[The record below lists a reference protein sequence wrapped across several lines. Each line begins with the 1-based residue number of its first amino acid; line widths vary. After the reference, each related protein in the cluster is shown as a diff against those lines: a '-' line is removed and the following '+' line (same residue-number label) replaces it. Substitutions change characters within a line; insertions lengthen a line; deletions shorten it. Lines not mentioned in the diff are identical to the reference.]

1 MILTRNI
8 IWHEATLTNQSVG
21 SLAFSTYYI
30 YHCHLLCYEM
40 KNIFKDTCYL
50 VAVFS
55 SYDETDEDCL
65 SPNLDDITSTE
76 VVEDSSMEESTL
88 SESVS
93 SVISARLREPGV
105 SASVSRVHPITT
117 SAPGYVNL
125 SSIYSIGSPE
135 RWANQ
140 PQAAC
145 VKNGYPEKKIPS
157 EKPVP
162 PEKPVSLM
170 MVNGK
175 MDNRYAGFGGNN
187 SFLYS
192 QLLASGGARAKDPPS
207 YSVATSGALFDK
219 NGEKVTSPSKTVQS
233 PVTSPVNGVN
243 KISDNYER
251 AVAER
256 LSPQREISRLNRS
269 SLFSKVNT
277 GMVSSKVK
285 KKSNRSQDEEDDD
298 YARDSDECSI

>member
-1 MILTRNI
+1 ML
-8 IWHEATLTNQSVG
+8 G
-21 SLAFSTYYI
+21 
-30 YHCHLLCYEM
+30 
-40 KNIFKDTCYL
+40 
-50 VAVFS
+50 

-65 SPNLDDITSTE
+65 SPNMDDVTNTDVI
-76 VVEDSSMEESTL
+76 EDSSVEESTL
-88 SESVS
+88 SECG
-93 SVISARLREPGV
+93 ARARDPP
-105 SASVSRVHPITT
+105 RP
-117 SAPGYVNL
+117 APAPAQAAAGYVNL
-125 SSIYSIGSPE
+125 SSIYSIGGD
-135 RWANQ
+135 RWANTAN
-140 PQAAC
+140 PPA
-145 VKNGYPEKKIPS
+145 KNGLPDKKLP

-175 MDNRYAGFGGNN
+175 MDNRYAGFGNN

-192 QLLASGGARAKDPPS
+192 QLLGASGARAKDPPS
-207 YSVATSGALFDK
+207 YSAATGGALFDK
-219 NGEKVTSPSKTVQS
+219 NAEQKKTVTSPTKPKS

-277 GMVSSKVK
+277 GVVSSKVK
-285 KKSNRSQDEEDDD
+285 KKSARQDEEDED

>member
-1 MILTRNI
+1 M
-8 IWHEATLTNQSVG
+8 S
-21 SLAFSTYYI
+21 YY
-30 YHCHLLCYEM
+30 
-40 KNIFKDTCYL
+40 
-50 VAVFS
+50 S

-65 SPNLDDITSTE
+65 SPNLDDITHAE
-76 VVEDSSMEESTL
+76 VIEDSSVEESTL
-88 SESVS
+88 SESMS
-93 SVISARLREPGV
+93 SAGARIREPV
-105 SASVSRVHPITT
+105 VAATSRAHQVTT

-140 PQAAC
+140 QNAPPA
-145 VKNGYPEKKIPS
+145 KNSLPDKKVT

-175 MDNRYAGFGGNN
+175 MDNRYASFGGNN

-192 QLLASGGARAKDPPS
+192 HLVGSGGARAKDPPS
-207 YSVATSGALFDK
+207 YTAATSGALFDK
-219 NGEKVTSPSKTVQS
+219 SGDKVTSPVKAKS

-256 LSPQREISRLNRS
+256 LSPQREIARLNRS

-277 GMVSSKVK
+277 GVVSSKVK
-285 KKSNRSQDEEDDD
+285 KSGARNHDEDDDD

>member
-1 MILTRNI
+1 MI
-8 IWHEATLTNQSVG
+8 
-21 SLAFSTYYI
+21 F
-30 YHCHLLCYEM
+30 C
-40 KNIFKDTCYL
+40 
-50 VAVFS
+50 S

-76 VVEDSSMEESTL
+76 VIEDSSVEESTV

-93 SVISARLREPGV
+93 SVASARLREPGV
-105 SASVSRVHPITT
+105 AATASRVHPITT

-125 SSIYSIGSPE
+125 SSIYSIGSPD
-135 RWANQ
+135 RWAHQ
-140 PQAAC
+140 PQTSC
-145 VKNGYPEKKIPS
+145 VKNGFPEKKIPS

-175 MDNRYAGFGGNN
+175 MDNRYVGFGGNN

-207 YSVATSGALFDK
+207 YSAATSGALFDK
-219 NGEKVTSPSKTVQS
+219 NGEKVTSPVQTVKS

-277 GMVSSKVK
+277 GVVSSKVK
-285 KKSNRSQDEEDDD
+285 KSTRNQDEDDDD

>member
-1 MILTRNI
+1 M
-8 IWHEATLTNQSVG
+8 A
-21 SLAFSTYYI
+21 
-30 YHCHLLCYEM
+30 LL
-40 KNIFKDTCYL
+40 NS
-50 VAVFS
+50 S

-65 SPNLDDITSTE
+65 SPNLDEITCTE
-76 VVEDSSMEESTL
+76 VIEDSSVEESTL
-88 SESVS
+88 SEGMPNV
-93 SVISARLREPGV
+93 VARLRDPGPGPAAVRAHTV
-105 SASVSRVHPITT
+105 ST
-117 SAPGYVNL
+117 SSPGYVNL
-125 SSIYSIGSPE
+125 SSIYSIGSNE

-140 PQAAC
+140 QSTPM
-145 VKNGYPEKKIPS
+145 KNGYPEKKLP

-175 MDNRYAGFGGNN
+175 MDNRYSGFGGNN

-192 QLLASGGARAKDPPS
+192 HLLGTGSGARAKDPPS
-207 YSVATSGALFDK
+207 YTAATSGALFDK
-219 NGEKVTSPSKTVQS
+219 TGEKAVTSPNKSVKS

-277 GMVSSKVK
+277 GVVSSKVK
-285 KKSNRSQDEEDDD
+285 KNSPRNHDDDDDD

>member
-1 MILTRNI
+1 MWDSI
-8 IWHEATLTNQSVG
+8 
-21 SLAFSTYYI
+21 
-30 YHCHLLCYEM
+30 
-40 KNIFKDTCYL
+40 
-50 VAVFS
+50 FS

-65 SPNLDDITSTE
+65 SPNVDDVTNTE
-76 VVEDSSMEESTL
+76 VLEESSVEESTV
-88 SESVS
+88 SEGTGG
-93 SVISARLREPGV
+93 RGRGF
-105 SASVSRVHPITT
+105 
-117 SAPGYVNL
+117 VNL
-125 SSIYSIGSPE
+125 SSIYSLGSGE
-135 RWANQ
+135 RWA
-140 PQAAC
+140 PAPAA
-145 VKNGYPEKKIPS
+145 KNGLPDKKLPEKPI
-157 EKPVP
+157 P

-192 QLLASGGARAKDPPS
+192 HLLTGGARAKDPPS
-207 YSVATSGALFDK
+207 YTAATSGALFDR
-219 NGEKVTSPSKTVQS
+219 ESVTSPSKKS

-256 LSPQREISRLNRS
+256 LSPQRESARLNRS

-277 GMVSSKVK
+277 GVVSGKVK
-285 KKSNRSQDEEDDD
+285 KGSARHDEEDDD

>member
-1 MILTRNI
+1 M
-8 IWHEATLTNQSVG
+8 
-21 SLAFSTYYI
+21 
-30 YHCHLLCYEM
+30 
-40 KNIFKDTCYL
+40 YL
-50 VAVFS
+50 FVSCGNCS

-65 SPNLDDITSTE
+65 SPNMDDVTNTE
-76 VVEDSSMEESTL
+76 VIEDSSVEESTL

-93 SVISARLREPGV
+93 GPLAKPREPLTGQ
-105 SASVSRVHPITT
+105 ATPSRLHPAT
-117 SAPGYVNL
+117 STATGFVNL
-125 SSIYSIGSPE
+125 SSIYSLGND
-135 RWANQ
+135 RWANTAHNQ
-140 PQAAC
+140 PA
-145 VKNGYPEKKIPS
+145 KNGIPDKKLH

-175 MDNRYAGFGGNN
+175 MDNRYAGFGNN

-192 QLLASGGARAKDPPS
+192 QLLGPTGGARAKDPPS
-207 YSVATSGALFDK
+207 YTAATSGALFDK
-219 NGEKVTSPSKTVQS
+219 NGDCKKSATSPVKTKS

-251 AVAER
+251 AIAER

-277 GMVSSKVK
+277 GVVSSKVK
-285 KKSNRSQDEEDDD
+285 KNKPRSQEEEDED

>member
-1 MILTRNI
+1 M
-8 IWHEATLTNQSVG
+8 
-21 SLAFSTYYI
+21 LALSN
-30 YHCHLLCYEM
+30 C
-40 KNIFKDTCYL
+40 
-50 VAVFS
+50 S

-65 SPNLDDITSTE
+65 SPNLDEITCTE
-76 VVEDSSMEESTL
+76 VIEDSSVEESTL
-88 SESVS
+88 SEGTPSAGARVRDPAPSPSRAHTVS
-93 SVISARLREPGV
+93 TSSPGF
-105 SASVSRVHPITT
+105 
-117 SAPGYVNL
+117 VNL
-125 SSIYSIGSPE
+125 SSIYSIGTNE

-140 PQAAC
+140 QNA
-145 VKNGYPEKKIPS
+145 KNGFTEKKLP

-175 MDNRYAGFGGNN
+175 MDNRYSGFGGNN

-192 QLLASGGARAKDPPS
+192 HLLGSGGGARAKDPPS
-207 YSVATSGALFDK
+207 YTAATSGALYDK
-219 NGEKVTSPSKTVQS
+219 IGEKQAVTSPIKSVKS

-277 GMVSSKVK
+277 GVVSSKVK
-285 KKSNRSQDEEDDD
+285 KNSPRNHDDEDED

>member
-1 MILTRNI
+1 MTHKTKWRK
-8 IWHEATLTNQSVG
+8 TD
-21 SLAFSTYYI
+21 LAM
-30 YHCHLLCYEM
+30 LG
-40 KNIFKDTCYL
+40 
-50 VAVFS
+50 

-65 SPNLDDITSTE
+65 SPNLDDITNTE
-76 VVEDSSMEESTL
+76 VIEDSSVEESTL
-88 SESVS
+88 SECGA
-93 SVISARLREPGV
+93 ARHPRPIAAQGAAPAPAPAPG
-105 SASVSRVHPITT
+105 A
-117 SAPGYVNL
+117 GYVNL
-125 SSIYSIGSPE
+125 SSIYSIGSD
-135 RWANQ
+135 RWANNTA
-140 PQAAC
+140 PPS
-145 VKNGYPEKKIPS
+145 KNGITDKKLP

-175 MDNRYAGFGGNN
+175 MDNRYAGFGNN

-192 QLLASGGARAKDPPS
+192 QLVGSSGARAKDPPS
-207 YSVATSGALFDK
+207 YTAATSGALFDK
-219 NGEKVTSPSKTVQS
+219 SVEPKKTVTSPVKPKS

-256 LSPQREISRLNRS
+256 LSPQKEISRLNRS

-277 GMVSSKVK
+277 GVVSSKVK
-285 KKSNRSQDEEDDD
+285 KKSARQDEEDED

>member
-1 MILTRNI
+1 M
-8 IWHEATLTNQSVG
+8 
-21 SLAFSTYYI
+21 
-30 YHCHLLCYEM
+30 
-40 KNIFKDTCYL
+40 
-50 VAVFS
+50 
-55 SYDETDEDCL
+55 
-65 SPNLDDITSTE
+65 
-76 VVEDSSMEESTL
+76 
-88 SESVS
+88 
-93 SVISARLREPGV
+93 REQPPGAPH
-105 SASVSRVHPITT
+105 AS
-117 SAPGYVNL
+117 GFVNL
-125 SSIYSIGSPE
+125 SSIYSIGGD
-135 RWANQ
+135 RWANT
-140 PQAAC
+140 PNTPA
-145 VKNGYPEKKIPS
+145 KNGLSDKKLP

-175 MDNRYAGFGGNN
+175 MDNRYASFGNN

-192 QLLASGGARAKDPPS
+192 QLLGSSGARAKDPPS
-207 YSVATSGALFDK
+207 YTAATSGTLFDMA
-219 NGEKVTSPSKTVQS
+219 GEVKKTVTSPVKPKS

-277 GMVSSKVK
+277 GVVSSKVK
-285 KKSNRSQDEEDDD
+285 KKSARQDEEDED